1 MSRQTVALHAKHP
14 SFAAMPRTVVVLAF
28 DELLLLN
35 AAGPLEVFAA
45 IPRLLGGAF
54 ASHPPY
60 RLVLVSPAGGQITSV
75 SGISVNTL
83 SPSSSTG
90 RRQ

>member
-1 MSRQTVALHAKHP
+1 MSRQTEALHAKHP

-83 SPSSSTG
+83 SLEQLD
-90 RRQ
+90 R